1 MPSKKLLRSLLPAP
15 LAAAFLSTF
24 LSMATTAQAALGPV
38 AADVLVVI
46 DESGSMSGEQ
56 RWVADVVPSL
66 EQNLVSYGVGSEGQS
81 NLYGLI
87 GFGDS
92 RVVPRSL
99 LLGGKLLGSPAE
111 FVQASSGL
119 RVNGGTEDGWRGIEF
134 ALDTYPR
141 RSGAVVNII
150 LATDEDRDNT
160 NSAITFNTVLAKLQ
174 ANNALLNAVV
184 NATLRCGNNTP
195 ALGMDSTGVG
205 YVADGSGGF
214 TTCSGARAISGSGTT
229 VANYVN
235 LAVQSGGAVWDLNFL
250 RSGGHYARSFT
261 NALLS
266 IKVDEI
272 LDQRPVSDLV
282 AVVQAVPNP
291 AAVGQQVTLDGAKS
305 FHLLEDR
312 TIVSWEW
319 DLNNDGVY
327 DATGP
332 LVTTT
337 FPAIGQYPVTLRV
350 TDDSATPLVD
360 IATLTVNVAT
370 GALKPTAVAGG
381 PYLFC
386 PQDTHWWLDGSR
398 SVNPDDGLSAAGGV
412 PDRITEYAWDLNND
426 LNFSDSTGATINA
439 AAQLQALG
447 VGDHVVRLRVTDN
460 NAAAFPGPGQT
471 NLSDISI
478 TQVSVR
484 DASDLLCNCLPD
496 LAARPKNTK
505 VQLTWTDTGAYQYA
519 VYRSLQNGGPYQ
531 QIAVTDSRYSTFLDL
546 GLQLDTPYHYVVSA
560 LGRNGAEICRSRQI
574 SATPTARRL
583 DPANRA
589 PAISSTPVTAA
600 TEGTP
605 YRYDVN
611 ATDPDARDTVT
622 YSLSVAPVG
631 MTIDAV
637 SGLISWTPVNAQV
650 GQHAVTVQASDIQ
663 GAFTNQSFV
672 ITVANSNQQPAIVS
686 QPVTTATE
694 NVAYRYLVQAVDPD
708 LGDQL
713 AFALASAPAGMTI
726 NSQSGEISWTPTAA
740 QVGDQAVEVQVADA
754 AGAIALQ
761 NFVVV
766 VAGQNFPPSIT
777 STPVVAASAGQEY
790 RYDVEAADPNAGDM
804 LTFALGAFPDGMLID
819 TATGLIVWTPTPAQ
833 VGAHAITVVVSDNR
847 NASSVQSFQIDVA
860 EQNLAPVFT
869 AGNLPQATEDVGY
882 VANIV
887 ATDPNAGDQIAYSL
901 VAGPAGLV
909 IDAAS
914 GQINWLP
921 RDNQAGS
928 NTILVRATDNAGLFS
943 EASFLIQVLPVNDAP
958 LITSS
963 PLASAQSQSAYSY
976 QVAVED
982 PDAGDTLAF
991 ALTQAPA
998 GMTISSN
1005 GLIEWLPPA
1014 NAAASYAVQVT
1025 VTDAI
1030 GASDSQSFNI
1040 SLLNREPAITSLP
1053 AAGVPERQLYSYPV
1067 QAQDADGDTLSFALQ
1082 NAPASMFIN
1091 AASGLLQWQTQAGD
1105 EGSYAVVVTVADG
1118 RGGFA
1123 TQNVLVTIHP
1133 PANTAPVISSTPVL
1147 AATEGAAY
1155 AYQVLAQDGE
1165 ADPLSYTLTSAPQG
1179 MVMSAGG
1186 LISWTPDATQVGDHA
1201 VAVQVSDGRAQA
1213 SQNFTL
1219 VVNAKPNTAP
1229 QISSVPMM
1237 AVQANTAYQYQ
1248 VVATDVDNEALTFSL
1263 PTAPAGMSISNGGL
1277 VNWTADDTQLGGH
1290 AVVVRVTDARGAFV
1304 QQSFTLAVQ
1313 AVVNH
1318 PPVISSAPVT
1328 VAMVGQSYSYA
1339 VAANDP
1345 ENAPLTYSLAQAPT
1359 GMSVT
1364 MFGDIT
1370 WTPLAAQ
1377 VGSHAVVVQV
1387 TDGTTPVTQNFNVV
1401 VSEPADLNV
1410 SIQLSD
1416 DVVAPGEAVTIQV
1429 VAADAINPVYALT
1442 VNGSALTV
1450 DGNGVAQF
1458 SSNTS
1463 GIYQLV
1469 AQVQSGDGSSGT
1481 GQTVLRVSVAGD
1493 TVAPVA
1499 NIIAPAD
1506 GTAVYDATAIT
1517 GTVTDANL
1525 YRYRLLV
1532 AEAGSSDFAEFAV
1545 GTAPVTNGNLASFDP
1560 SLLKNGLY
1568 TVLLIAEDIN
1578 GLQSQDNATVRVEGA
1593 LKPGV
1598 VKLSFV
1604 DMTVPVAGIPITI
1617 ERTYDSRVKTQRD
1630 LGVGWDLSIRQGE
1643 YKNNRE
1649 PGKGWGVANSGGFF
1663 RIPCYTSVEQAYHT
1677 TDIRLSENES
1687 YQFRPRIN
1695 LSGYGSVISG
1705 GCLGQA
1711 EFVQVSG
1718 PSGAQLQPIGNNNVF
1733 YMNGTDVF
1741 TYDLGDPEFGE
1752 PWVPNAVRL
1761 TTPDGRVFDLD
1772 LETGITRLQNANGN
1786 QLFISSSGVVNST
1799 GQGVVFTRDGNGRI
1813 ASIRDPLGNLVR
1825 YAYDANDNLV
1835 GFTNQMNEETTYQY
1849 HDSPF
1854 LNHLKSI
1861 TLPNGSV
1868 ISSFDYDEDGRLS
1881 RSCDQSGCAT
1891 AEYDL
1896 AGRTQTNIDATGR
1909 AITYVYDA
1917 KGNVISQ
1924 RDALGNIQSFS
1935 YDANG
1940 NLLEHTDAEGN
1951 VTRQT
1956 WDANNRLQSVTEPHA
1971 AGENPADFTTRYT
1984 YDAKGNLLTATSP
1997 SGAQQV
2003 NSYDTR
2009 GNLLSMANESGYV
2022 LSSYAYDSNGRQTR
2036 EASPFGSL
2044 DLGYGS
2050 NGALNS
2056 ITDEQGV
2063 ATVLGFDAA
2072 GKITS
2077 FTHNG
2082 VSAAIGYD
2090 PMGRETSIG
2099 YSDGLSFNYGYDF
2112 GDSWTS
2118 LEGSTIPRME
2128 RSFTAKGA
2136 PNDVVQAD
2144 GSAVSWEY
2152 DAAGRVVAEINAL
2165 GGRSTYQYDA
2175 AGRLVAETDPAGATT
2190 RYELD
2195 GNGRVLAIV
2204 NPLGGRSEF
2213 SYHPDGRQRS
2223 RTDATGRTWS
2233 YEFSPTSA
2241 TALDPLGRSVTTETT
2256 AHGLV
2261 SRVVNAD
2268 GTSRSWTYLAPSESL
2283 DGAEMPTRFTDEA
2296 GRVRN
2301 FTYDAQGRLSGAS
2314 DFAGQFATY
2323 VNDTSGLR
2331 QITDAEGEQ
2340 IAFAYDGF
2348 GDVLSVAFGDGTGKT
2363 LSYDANRNLA
2373 SVTLASGANKTLLY
2387 DVLGQL
2393 VTDNRSTGESFGF
2406 TWDANGNL
2414 DSASD
2419 SLGSTDYQYDV
2430 DGNLIELN
2438 SSVGG
2443 AVEYGYDDVGRVVSQ
2458 TVRSGSQARTIT
2470 YGYDAAG
2477 RISRVTDPNAGD
2489 TIFVY
2494 DAAGRLQSRS
2504 MPNGVSTAY
2513 EYDARDQLLAVT
2525 HRNGANAIISST
2537 RYTRNTGGEPSRIT
2551 WHDGSYVDLEYD
2563 SAIRVTHERFFDNTG
2578 VLARH
2583 IQYDYDLVGN
2593 RTSRIVDGA
2602 AVDYSYGPGHRLLS
2616 ATGAGVAQ
2624 NYAYNSDGRVSNI
2637 ARDDLNA
2644 NLTYNFEGQLRS
2656 VATGGSTLSYV
2667 YDASGRRIQAS
2678 DGSTTLRYLRAAS
2691 VQGAYEN
2698 PQAVLDGSANL
2709 AQAYV
2714 YAGDQPLQ
2722 RISNTGTRYY
2732 LTDGMGSVIAI
2743 TDEAGNVVGSVKY
2756 DAFGREFDQQGDMT
2770 VPASAGGD
2778 FRFQGQWK
2786 EAATGLYYM
2795 RARDYDPE
2803 SGRFLSADPAEPDF
2817 REPES
2822 LNRYLFANSNPY
2834 LFADPSGRFTLVSV
2848 NISINIQATL
2858 QTIAIQIAKDYLI
2871 DKARSVIG
2879 SMILSALKNFT
2890 ALNSFSPWGFIGVTN
2905 PADAGRIWEQKVQN
2919 FICSNV
2925 PDSMREIVWF
2935 EPSIGSSGFASS
2947 DGYGCPGGGS
2957 GGFSPAGSSKPDF
2970 MLTKTR
2976 PSELG
2981 KNDKKAIKAYLIGES
2996 KLSLKSYYDAYVRNG
3011 NATQFR
3017 NIITFAEKRV
3027 YTRTAVFL
3035 ALYNGGRNSAQYQAA
3050 LQSLLN
3056 RTALRKGVAA
3066 IMVSAI

>member
-24 LSMATTAQAALGPV
+24 VSVATTAQAALGPV

-56 RWVADVVPSL
+56 RWVADVVPAL

-141 RSGAVVNII
+141 RSGAAVNII

-174 ANNALLNAVV
+174 ANKALLNAVV

-214 TTCSGARAISGSGTT
+214 TTCTGARAFSGSGTT

-291 AAVGQQVTLDGAKS
+291 AAVGQQVMLDGAKS

-398 SVNPDDGLSAAGGV
+398 SVNPDDGQSAAGGV

-471 NLSDISI
+471 NLSDTSI

-546 GLQLDTPYHYVVSA
+546 GLQLDTPYYYVVSA

-589 PAISSTPVTAA
+589 PVISSVPVTAA

-611 ATDPDARDTVT
+611 ATDPDTRDTVT

-713 AFALASAPAGMTI
+713 TFALVSAPAGMII
-726 NSQSGEISWTPTAA
+726 NSQSGEISWTPTGS
-740 QVGDQAVEVQVADA
+740 QVGNQAVEVQVADA

-761 NFVVV
+761 TFVVV
-766 VAGQNFPPSIT
+766 VAGQNVAPSIT
-777 STPVVAASAGQEY
+777 STPVVVASTGQEY
-790 RYDVEAADPNAGDM
+790 RYDVDAADPDAGDT
-804 LTFALGAFPDGMLID
+804 LTFALGAFPDGMVID
-819 TATGLIVWTPTPAQ
+819 TATGLIAWTPTPAQ
-833 VGAHAITVVVSDNR
+833 VGTHAITVVVSDNR

-869 AGNLPQATEDVGY
+869 VSNLPQATEDVGY
-882 VANIV
+882 VATIV
-887 ATDPNAGDQIAYSL
+887 ATDPNAGDLIAYSL
-901 VAGPAGLV
+901 VAGPTGLV

-921 RDNQAGS
+921 QDNQTGS
-928 NTILVRATDNAGLFS
+928 HTLLVRATDSAGLFS

-958 LITSS
+958 VITSS
-963 PLASAQSQSAYSY
+963 PSASAQSQSAYRY

-998 GMTISSN
+998 GMTISST
-1005 GLIEWLPPA
+1005 GLIEWLPPS

-1030 GASDSQSFNI
+1030 GASDSQSFSI
-1040 SLLNREPAITSLP
+1040 SLLNREPVITSLP

-1123 TQNVLVTIHP
+1123 TQNVLVTIDP

-1155 AYQVLAQDGE
+1155 AYQVLVQDGE
-1165 ADPLSYTLTSAPQG
+1165 ADPLSFALTSAPQG

-1186 LISWTPDATQVGDHA
+1186 LISWTPDATQVGEHA

-1213 SQNFTL
+1213 SQSFTL

-1229 QISSVPMM
+1229 QISSVPVM

-1263 PTAPAGMSISNGGL
+1263 PTAPAGMSISSSGL
-1277 VNWTADDTQLGGH
+1277 VNWTPDDTQLGGH
-1290 AVVVRVTDARGAFV
+1290 SVVVRVTDARGAFV

-1328 VAMVGQSYSYA
+1328 VALVGQSYSYT
-1339 VAANDP
+1339 VAASDP
-1345 ENAPLTYSLAQAPT
+1345 ENAPLTYSLVQAPA
-1359 GMSVT
+1359 GMSMT
-1364 MFGDIT
+1364 MFGDVS
-1370 WTPLAAQ
+1370 WTPLATQ

-1401 VSEPADLNV
+1401 VSEPADLDV

-1458 SSNTS
+1458 SSTTS

-1469 AQVQSGDGSSGT
+1469 AQVQSADGSSGT

-1506 GTAVYDATAIT
+1506 GTTLYDATAIT

-1578 GLQSQDNATVRVEGA
+1578 GLQSQDSATIQVEGE

-1598 VKLSFV
+1598 VQLSFV

-1617 ERTYDSRVKTQRD
+1617 ERTYDSSDRSSRD

-1649 PGKGWGVANSGGFF
+1649 PGKGWSVANSGGFF
-1663 RIPCYTSVEQAYHT
+1663 RIPCYTAVEQAMHV
-1677 TDIRLSENES
+1677 TDIRLSETES
-1687 YQFRPRIN
+1687 YQFRPRVN

-1711 EFVQVSG
+1711 EFVQTKGVA
-1718 PSGAQLQPIGNNNVF
+1718 GATLQIIGNNNVF
-1733 YMNGTDVF
+1733 YLNGTDVF
-1741 TYDLGDPEFGE
+1741 TYDLGDDLFGE
-1752 PWVPNAVRL
+1752 PWTPQDVRL

-1772 LETGITRLQNANGN
+1772 ISSGITRIQDRNSN
-1786 QLFISSSGVVNST
+1786 QLFISGSGVVNSR
-1799 GQGVVFTRDGNGRI
+1799 GQGVSFLRNAQGRI
-1813 ASIRDPLGNLVR
+1813 ETIRDALGNQVRYGYDGLGNLVS
-1825 YAYDANDNLV
+1825 
-1835 GFTNQMNEETTYQY
+1835 FINQLGEVTTYQY
-1849 HDSPF
+1849 HAAPF
-1854 LNHLKSI
+1854 AHHLRSI
-1861 TLPNGSV
+1861 TLPDGTVVSQ
-1868 ISSFDYDEDGRLS
+1868 FAYDVDGRLS
-1881 RSCDQSGCAT
+1881 EVCDTEGCSR

-1896 AGRTQTNIDATGR
+1896 VGRTQTNYDATGR
-1909 AITYVYDA
+1909 ATTYVYDE
-1917 KGNVISQ
+1917 KGNVLSKT
-1924 RDALGNIQSFS
+1924 DALGNTSRYTYNADGKLTQEV
-1935 YDANG
+1935 DP
-1940 NLLEHTDAEGN
+1940 EGN
-1951 VTRQT
+1951 IVTRT
-1956 WDANNRLQSVTEPHA
+1956 WDASGRLLSISEPYA
-1971 AGENPADFTTRYT
+1971 AGESPAAVSTYYT
-1984 YDAKGNLLTATSP
+1984 YDSKGNLLTITGP
-1997 SGAQQV
+1997 TGAQL
-2003 NSYDTR
+2003 NHAYSAT
-2009 GNLLSMANESGYV
+2009 GNLLSLTTESGYL
-2022 LSSYAYDSNGRQTR
+2022 LSEFAYDGSGRQTRESDPFGSINYAYDSNGFLNSLTDNAGVTTTFTHDAVGNVTGYSRNGLTANLGYDRMGRQT
-2036 EASPFGSL
+2036 
-2044 DLGYGS
+2044 
-2050 NGALNS
+2050 
-2056 ITDEQGV
+2056 
-2063 ATVLGFDAA
+2063 
-2072 GKITS
+2072 S
-2077 FTHNG
+2077 F
-2082 VSAAIGYD
+2082 S
-2090 PMGRETSIG
+2090 
-2099 YSDGLSFNYGYDF
+2099 YSDGLSFNYGYDQI
-2112 GDSWTS
+2112 GDWSTA
-2118 LEGSTIPRME
+2118 EGTRIPRVE
-2128 RSFTAKGA
+2128 RNFTAKGRPA
-2136 PNDVVQAD
+2136 TTRQAD
-2144 GSAVSWEY
+2144 GSEYRWVY
-2152 DAAGRVVAEINAL
+2152 DAAGRVLAEVDPL
-2165 GGRSTYQYDA
+2165 GYSTSYSYDV
-2175 AGRLVAETDPAGATT
+2175 AGRLVGETNALGQLTS
-2190 RYELD
+2190 YELD
-2195 GNGRVLAIV
+2195 DAGRLTALV
-2204 NPLGGRSEF
+2204 NAEGERTSYSYFASGRRSAMT
-2213 SYHPDGRQRS
+2213 DGS
-2223 RTDATGRTWS
+2223 GRTWA
-2233 YEFSPTSA
+2233 YAYSPTSA
-2241 TALDPLGRSVTTETT
+2241 TTVDGLGRSVT
-2256 AHGLV
+2256 AHTNAQGLV
-2261 SRVVNAD
+2261 TRIVNGD
-2268 GTSRSWTYLAPSESL
+2268 GTERSWSYLVPT
-2283 DGAEMPTRFTDEA
+2283 EMLGGSDLPTRFTDEA
-2296 GRVRN
+2296 GRDRN
-2301 FTYDAQGRLSGAS
+2301 YGYDGFGRLVSAT
-2314 DFAGQFATY
+2314 DFAGQAAAY
-2323 VNDTSGLR
+2323 VWGGSGLESV
-2331 QITDAEGEQ
+2331 TDAEGSGFT
-2340 IAFAYDGF
+2340 FAYNTFGRVSNLSFSDG
-2348 GDVLSVAFGDGTGKT
+2348 SGKGLT
-2363 LSYDANRNLA
+2363 YDSRRNLS
-2373 SVTLASGANKTLLY
+2373 SVTLTSGASKTLTY
-2387 DVLGQL
+2387 DSMGRLL
-2393 VTDNRSTGESFGF
+2393 TDTRSTGELFEFS
-2406 TWDANGNL
+2406 WDPNGRLLGAADALGTASYRYDPTGNVAEYVNSAG
-2414 DSASD
+2414 DSIAYEFD
-2419 SLGSTDYQYDV
+2419 
-2430 DGNLIELN
+2430 
-2438 SSVGG
+2438 
-2443 AVEYGYDDVGRVVSQ
+2443 AVGRVTGQ
-2458 TVRSGSQARTIT
+2458 TIT
-2470 YGYDAAG
+2470 NDAGNQQRQNGYEYDGAG
-2477 RISRVTDPNAGD
+2477 RLVKVLDASGGE
-2489 TIFVY
+2489 TIMAY
-2494 DAAGRLQSRS
+2494 DAAGRLSTREL
-2504 MPNGVSTAY
+2504 PNGVTTAY
-2513 EYDARDQLLAVT
+2513 TYNDRDFVT
-2525 HRNGANAIISST
+2525 GIVHSVSGNVISSVT
-2537 RYTRNTGGEPSRIT
+2537 YLRNVGGEPSRIT
-2551 WHDGSYVDLEYD
+2551 WQDGSYVLLGYD
-2563 SAIRVTHERFFDNTG
+2563 SALRVIDERFHDVANNL
-2578 VLARH
+2578 VRH
-2583 IQYDYDLVGN
+2583 IQYEYDRVGN
-2593 RTSRIVDGA
+2593 RTAKVVDGSRTA
-2602 AVDYSYGPGHRLLS
+2602 FAYGAGHRLLS
-2616 ATGAGVAQ
+2616 ASGAETHLYGYDV
-2624 NYAYNSDGRVSNI
+2624 DGRVTRVEQP
-2637 ARDDLNA
+2637 ALTADLG
-2644 NLTYNFEGQLRS
+2644 YNFAGQIAHAS
-2656 VATGGSTLSYV
+2656 VAGVNVSYT
-2667 YDASGRRIQAS
+2667 YDAAGRRIQANRN
-2678 DGSTTLRYLRAAS
+2678 GTVRRYLRTEA
-2691 VQGAYEN
+2691 VTGAYEN
-2698 PQAVLDGSANL
+2698 PQAILDADSNL
-2709 AQAYV
+2709 LQTYT
-2714 YAGDQPLQ
+2714 YAGDTPLMRSDGTQ
-2722 RISNTGTRYY
+2722 TRYY
-2732 LTDGMGSVIAI
+2732 LTDAQGSVIAV
-2743 TDEAGNVVGSVKY
+2743 TDESGNVVGTVKY
-2756 DAFGREFDQQGDMT
+2756 DAYGVELETTGQM
-2770 VPASAGGD
+2770 VLPADLGGD

-2786 EAATGLYYM
+2786 DAVTGLYNM
-2795 RARDYDPE
+2795 RARDYDPV
-2803 SGRFLSADPAEPDF
+2803 SGRFLSADPAEPDYK
-2817 REPES
+2817 EPES
-2822 LNRYLFANSNPY
+2822 LNRYLFANANPY
-2834 LFADPSGRFTLVSV
+2834 LFADPSGRFTLISV
-2848 NISINIQATL
+2848 NISLNIQATL
-2858 QTIAIQIAKDYLI
+2858 RSIAVNIAKDYFL
-2871 DKARSVIG
+2871 DKARSVMG
-2879 SMILSALKNFT
+2879 SMVLGALKNFT
-2890 ALNSFSPWGFIGVTN
+2890 ALESFSPWGFVGVNN
-2905 PADAGRIWEQKVQN
+2905 PAEAGRVWEQKIQN
-2919 FICSNV
+2919 FICSMV
-2925 PDSMREIVWF
+2925 PDTFREIVWF
-2935 EPSIGSSGFASS
+2935 EPAVGGGYASRN
-2947 DGYGCPGGGS
+2947 GYGCPGGG
-2957 GGFSPAGSSKPDF
+2957 GTFAGAGSAKPDF
-2970 MLTKTR
+2970 ILSKT
-2976 PSELG
+2976 PPVELG
-2981 KNDKKAIKAYLIGES
+2981 RPPKTSIKAYLIGES
-2996 KLSLKSYYDAYVRNG
+2996 KWRLKTFYNDYVLNRGGKRN
-3011 NATQFR
+3011 QLQQIVR
-3017 NIITFAEKRV
+3017 FAADRV
-3027 YTRTAVFL
+3027 YSRTAVFL
-3035 ALYNGGRNSAQYQAA
+3035 ALKDETTAAEKAELSA
-3050 LQSLLN
+3050 LLI
-3056 RTALRKGVAA
+3056 REGVDEGAIP
-3066 IMVSAI
+3066 IMVSAQ